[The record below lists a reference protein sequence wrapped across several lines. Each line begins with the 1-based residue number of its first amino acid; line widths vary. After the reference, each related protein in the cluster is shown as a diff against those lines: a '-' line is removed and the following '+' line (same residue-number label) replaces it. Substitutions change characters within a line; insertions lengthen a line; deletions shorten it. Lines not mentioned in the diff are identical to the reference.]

1 MGAYCCVGIGRTVKN
16 CRNSG
21 TLDGALSRGALCAVF
36 FFGGVVLFFFCGGS
50 NIVLFFFGWLGEA
63 AAATLTNA
71 SAGGYAS
78 NVLCIGTSLTHPPP
92 QQRLT

>member
-36 FFGGVVLFFFCGGS
+36 FLGGVVLFFFCGGS
-50 NIVLFFFGWLGEA
+50 NIVLFFFWLAWRSGGR
-63 AAATLTNA
+63 NA
-71 SAGGYAS
+71 
-78 NVLCIGTSLTHPPP
+78 N
-92 QQRLT
+92 